1 MIKPFAALVV
11 LLFIMIFSVGVH
23 YLIFPFEKSA
33 NSLQHTTALV
43 QMAPLSLSVTYDE
56 SIYNSTYPEMQG
68 LGRMDFV
75 YEQ

>member
-1 MIKPFAALVV
+1 M
-11 LLFIMIFSVGVH
+11 LFSMGMH
-23 YLIFPFEKSA
+23 YLFFPYEKTTKTM
-33 NSLQHTTALV
+33 QHLTTLIE
-43 QMAPLSLSVTYDE
+43 MTPLSLSVAYHE